1 MNIESRND
9 FKYDL
14 KVGQLAEKTVGKLLM
29 LDDSTI
35 EVKLDLLTQKTGN
48 IAIEYRSRGKKS
60 GISTTKAKYWAFVIS
75 IENKEYEEFPIV
87 VITTEYLKE
96 IARKYY
102 KLGRTIRGGDNNTSE
117 MVLVPIKDIFK
128 GNINKEGK
136 NSGKW
141 RRWEIRH

>member
-29 LDDSTI
+29 LNDSTI

-136 NSGKW
+136 N
-141 RRWEIRH
+141 

>member
-14 KVGQLAEKTVGKLLM
+14 KIGQLAEKTVGKLLM

-35 EVKLDLLTQKTGN
+35 EVKLDLLAQKTGN

-60 GISTTKAKYWAFVIS
+60 GISTTKAKYWVFVIS
-75 IENKEYEEFPIV
+75 IEDKEYGEFPIV

-136 NSGKW
+136 DSGK
-141 RRWEIRH
+141 

>member
-128 GNINKEGK
+128 GQVRGNF
-136 NSGKW
+136 
-141 RRWEIRH
+141 

>member
-9 FKYDL
+9 FQYDL
-14 KVGQLAEKTVGKLLM
+14 KVGQLAEKTIGKLLM

-60 GISTTKAKYWAFVIS
+60 GISTTRAKYWAFVIS
-75 IENKEYEEFPIV
+75 MENKEYEEFPIV
-87 VITTEYLKE
+87 VVTTNYLKE
-96 IARKYY
+96 IARKHY
-102 KLGRTIRGGDNNTSE
+102 KLGHITRGGDNNTSE

-128 GNINKEGK
+128 GNINKEGE
-136 NSGKW
+136 NSGKT
-141 RRWEIRH
+141 RK

>member
-136 NSGKW
+136 K
-141 RRWEIRH
+141 

>member
-136 NSGKW
+136 NSGK
-141 RRWEIRH
+141 

>member
-29 LDDSTI
+29 LNDSTI

-75 IENKEYEEFPIV
+75 IEDKEYEEFPIV

-136 NSGKW
+136 N
-141 RRWEIRH
+141 

>member
-128 GNINKEGK
+128 EKVSENLKLKNIN
-136 NSGKW
+136 
-141 RRWEIRH
+141 

>member
-75 IENKEYEEFPIV
+75 IDDKGYEEFPIV

-117 MVLVPIKDIFK
+117 MVLIPIKDVFK

-136 NSGKW
+136 TNGT
-141 RRWEIRH
+141 